1 MDTQNKCCGS
11 CKHFE
16 DECAEGYGT
25 CPFTEVTRCDDIC
38 IYHSFVNN
46 GWTEI
51 TQDNEE
57 EVYDLEP
64 ERIVVANIVNGL
76 TFYTTLLDMSIAIS
90 TMAKYGGY
98 YYYELPE
105 LKFE

>member
-1 MDTQNKCCGS
+1 MKEKCCGN
-11 CKHFE
+11 CKHFKNE
-16 DECAEGYGT
+16 DVEGWGT
-25 CPFTEVTRCDDIC
+25 CEFSQITRCDDIC
-38 IYHSFVNN
+38 NFHVFANN

-64 ERIVVANIVNGL
+64 ERIVIANVVNGL
-76 TFYTTLLDMSIAIS
+76 TFYTTLLDMSITIS
-90 TMAKYGGY
+90 TMAKNGGY

-105 LKFE
+105 LRLE